1 MCATAEFLQILSWLQ
16 CSDPWNWTDDM
27 RCSTLIRC
35 SGLRATE
42 QDICLTTP
50 VDIYNRTIFIDCCI
64 KYLSPA
70 HPRHMADQYGFTPE
84 DYIDDMNILS
94 HERYS
99 QGMLFLILLFFK
111 RRLKPFQ
118 VIVATLMVYD
128 FIYHIPQQVR
138 LSICK

>member
-1 MCATAEFLQILSWLQ
+1 
-16 CSDPWNWTDDM
+16 
-27 RCSTLIRC
+27 
-35 SGLRATE
+35 
-42 QDICLTTP
+42 
-50 VDIYNRTIFIDCCI
+50 
-64 KYLSPA
+64 
-70 HPRHMADQYGFTPE
+70 MADQYGFTPE

-128 FIYHIPQQVR
+128 
-138 LSICK
+138 LSITFLNRSDFPFVNNHSTSLLF